1 MVRPKVK
8 AAGTAG
14 AVATL
19 LVFIAKQAG
28 LDVPAEV
35 AAALTTLL
43 AFVGGYLKREA

>member
-8 AAGTAG
+8 AAGAAG
-14 AVATL
+14 AAATV

-28 LDVPAEV
+28 IDIPAEV

-43 AFVGGYLKREA
+43 AFVGGYLKAEA